1 MGGQPLGAKLDS
13 LLRFELLDNDGQ
25 LWKAHAPEQFAV
37 EFDELEHL
45 ASHVAIKA
53 RMHFALKERKLTIPL
68 RLVITP
74 AANEAGSGVEI
85 SFNWQAPNGYRVVVQ
100 TGSSDIS
107 WHESANGP
115 WQMIDDRTKIEF
127 VDWSQRYRYSKE
139 SGVSVQSES
148 PSSSIE
154 FSVRLWTTWPVDTF
168 VEAGATS
175 SVTSNVTSNSPA
187 ITNAQTGPIA
197 IKVVPGFEGIQLP
210 LHGPRCRRRWPGIKV
225 SWLSAR

>member
-1 MGGQPLGAKLDS
+1 
-13 LLRFELLDNDGQ
+13 
-25 LWKAHAPEQFAV
+25 
-37 EFDELEHL
+37 
-45 ASHVAIKA
+45 
-53 RMHFALKERKLTIPL
+53 MHFALKERKLTIPL

-139 SGVSVQSES
+139 SGVSVESES
-148 PSSSIE
+148 PSSLSSSACGSGRPGPWILCRSRCDFQRNFE
-154 FSVRLWTTWPVDTF
+154 CNFEQSRHYQCSNRPHRYQSCTWFRRHT
-168 VEAGATS
+168 
-175 SVTSNVTSNSPA
+175 
-187 ITNAQTGPIA
+187 IA
-197 IKVVPGFEGIQLP
+197 IATDRDADGAGLASRSVGYRLVEGSRMYR
-210 LHGPRCRRRWPGIKV
+210 PRHQWRRPRRYV
-225 SWLSAR
+225 AAD